1 MDECRRHRGP
11 ATVPLGQQGSER
23 TAARWRSGEG
33 AGAPPGVDRG
43 AACDAGSK
51 AGPRAYSA
59 ARV

>member
-1 MDECRRHRGP
+1 M
-11 ATVPLGQQGSER
+11 PLDQQGPEH

-33 AGAPPGVDRG
+33 AGAPPGVDGG

-51 AGPRAYSA
+51 AGARAYSA

>member
-1 MDECRRHRGP
+1 MDKCRRYRGP
-11 ATVPLGQQGSER
+11 ATVPLDQQGPEH

-33 AGAPPGVDRG
+33 AGAPPGVDGG

-51 AGPRAYSA
+51 AGARAYSA